1 MFDKAQL
8 RGKSLPASMLSDCK
22 YRNFCQE
29 IQKTSEKSGATSCAA
44 FHLVYSSD
52 DAFCRKVLEFKQLAI
67 YRQFFFINLSI
78 RLCFK

>member
-29 IQKTSEKSGATSCAA
+29 IQKTSEK
-44 FHLVYSSD
+44 
-52 DAFCRKVLEFKQLAI
+52 KVERLHVP
-67 YRQFFFINLSI
+67 LSI
-78 RLCFK
+78 